1 MKKMTIS
8 TIAIVMGV
16 CFVALLYLQVTYID
30 TFISMR
36 KGQLYEGAQRSLNE
50 VAHRLEMDEMREYLA
65 QDSRNYMKKGSLV
78 SGNSMVV
85 SSYTTSTS
93 NGGVVSTITVN
104 TAVPAGHQMDEELFM
119 RDISKALT
127 VEEAQRLQH
136 DVLKMRAKYQ
146 RDVLDEVLFHMLD
159 NAGTK
164 PLQSRIDD
172 FSVLEGY
179 LRDELAN
186 NGYYCFIRQNI

>member
-1 MKKMTIS
+1 MTIS

-104 TAVPAGHQMDEELFM
+104 TAVPAGHQMDDLS
-119 RDISKALT
+119 DI
-127 VEEAQRLQH
+127 
-136 DVLKMRAKYQ
+136 
-146 RDVLDEVLFHMLD
+146 
-159 NAGTK
+159 
-164 PLQSRIDD
+164 
-172 FSVLEGY
+172 
-179 LRDELAN
+179 
-186 NGYYCFIRQNI
+186 IR